1 MQKKYF
7 FFDIDGTLT
16 NDNPG
21 GIILPSTLTTIRKLE
36 ENGHFVAIATGRS
49 QSMAMEFAN
58 QIGIK
63 NLVHD
68 GGNGLTLNG
77 KIVYIH
83 PLDHDWALDIIH
95 ECLAKDIPFFVAID
109 NSYQRYARD
118 HGMEKTDAHLSALL
132 RFMSTQSWI
141 LTHCREIHK
150 IFIGLAEGEEDR
162 LVSIHLNGGYMR
174 YEPTQIVIE
183 PGDKVKGIRDMMA
196 YLQAPF
202 EDVVVFGD
210 GKKRCLHDSGSSF
223 IDCDGKRHRRGQA
236 SSQLCD
242 EKLSGRWDCLCLST
256 LWLDRWMGGIGDVPD
271 L

>member
-118 HGMEKTDAHLSALL
+118 HGMEKTDAHLSELFTIHVDPEL
-132 RFMSTQSWI
+132 DFDT
-141 LTHCREIHK
+141 LPEIHK

-210 GKKRCLHDSGSSF
+210 GKNDISMIQAAPLSIAMGNAIDEVKQAASF
-223 IDCDGKRHRRGQA
+223 VTKSCQEDGIAYACQHFGWIDGW
-236 SSQLCD
+236 
-242 EKLSGRWDCLCLST
+242 EE
-256 LWLDRWMGGIGDVPD
+256 
-271 L
+271 